1 MVSRRCF
8 SVRLSARRKGIDSHE
23 RRYWSVRI
31 LREIHHAETPE
42 SRRIGDHA
50 YWKHRSNERLCPALK
65 ALPFR
70 FEDPE
75 AMAAS
80 ISGANTLY
88 NTYWVRFDRKGET
101 HDRAVK
107 NTIALIRAAKIA
119 GVQRIVHISITNP
132 SLNSSLPYFRGKA
145 LLEDEI
151 RKSQISYAIIRPTV
165 IFGVEDILINNVA
178 FLLRRLPAF
187 IVPGDGQYMLQPIY
201 VEDLAKIAVEAGQRP
216 ENMVIDAVGP
226 EIYQFEQLVRVIA
239 KALGSR
245 ARLLNG
251 PPWLALF
258 ASRLLGLAFSDVML
272 TRDELTGLM
281 ANLLVS
287 NSVPTGQTR
296 LSDWILANAR
306 TLGIH
311 YASEIGRHYSA
322 SSSGR

>member
-1 MVSRRCF
+1 VNLGE
-8 SVRLSARRKGIDSHE
+8 SVITLTGNPG
-23 RRYWSVRI
+23 RI
-31 LREIHHAETPE
+31 SEF
-42 SRRIGDHA
+42 G
-50 YWKHRSNERLCPALK
+50 PAVK

-80 ISGANTLY
+80 ISGAHTLF

-101 HDRAVK
+101 HDRAVM

-119 GVQRIVHISITNP
+119 RVQRIVHISITNP
-132 SLNSSLPYFRGKA
+132 SLDSSLPYFRGKA
-145 LLEDEI
+145 LLEEEI

-178 FLLRRLPAF
+178 FLLRKFPAF
-187 IVPGDGQYMLQPIY
+187 IVPCDGRYSLQPIY
-201 VEDLAKIAVEAGQRP
+201 VEDLAKIAVEAGRRS
-216 ENMVIDAVGP
+216 ENMAIDAVGP
-226 EIYQFEQLVRVIA
+226 EIYQFEQLVRLIA

-251 PPWLALF
+251 PPWLALLT
-258 ASRLLGLAFSDVML
+258 SRLLGFAFSDVML

-287 NSVPTGQTR
+287 DSAPTGETL
-296 LSDWILANAR
+296 LSNWILANST
-306 TLGIH
+306 TLGKR
-311 YASEIGRHYSA
+311 YASEIGRHYTA
-322 SSSGR
+322 TLTGQ